1 MKLPMTTPQAG
12 GRYRSTS
19 VACGIALSLIAFVGL
34 GVVAHRANAGTA
46 VDHSLLHWMVE
57 HRRGWLTSVAIAIT
71 NAGSPVA
78 MALLAALAAALLWR
92 RHSPLSAVF
101 VVTTLASATGL
112 STITKA
118 VVSAQRP
125 PQSMQLVL
133 EVDPSFPSGHV
144 TGVLTFAGILAVVVG
159 RRCSTAARVALMIG
173 VVAVTVAVAL
183 TRLYLGVHW
192 LTDIGGAI
200 MLATAVILT
209 AVTILGLATRRSRES
224 GRQDVESAARNVE
237 PVA

>member
-1 MKLPMTTPQAG
+1 MKLPMKPPQAG

-57 HRRGWLTSVAIAIT
+57 HRRGWLTSVAIVIT

-144 TGVLTFAGILAVVVG
+144 TGVLTFAGILAAVVG

>member
-1 MKLPMTTPQAG
+1 MKLPMKPPQAG

-19 VACGIALSLIAFVGL
+19 VACGIALSVIAFVGL

-46 VDHSLLHWMVE
+46 VDHSVLHWMVE
-57 HRRGWLTSVAIAIT
+57 HRRGWLTSVAIVIT

-159 RRCSTAARVALMIG
+159 RRCSKAARVALMSG

>member
-1 MKLPMTTPQAG
+1 MI
-12 GRYRSTS
+12 
-19 VACGIALSLIAFVGL
+19 CGIALSLIAFVSL
-34 GVVAHRANAGTA
+34 GVVAHLARDGTA
-46 VDHSLLHWMVE
+46 LDHSLLHWMME
-57 HRRGWLTSVAIAIT
+57 HRRGWLTTVAIVIT

-92 RHSPLSAVF
+92 RRSPLSAVV

-118 VVSAQRP
+118 VVGAQRP
-125 PQSMQLVL
+125 PRSVQLVL

-144 TGVLTFAGILAVVVG
+144 TGVLAFAGILAVVIG
-159 RRCSTAARVALMIG
+159 HGLSTAGRVALMTG
-173 VVAVTVAVAL
+173 VVAVTAAVAL

-200 MLATAVILT
+200 ALATAAILT
-209 AVTILGLATRRSRES
+209 AVTCFGLVTQRSREN
-224 GRQDVESAARNVE
+224 GRQDVELAARNVE
-237 PVA
+237 PVG